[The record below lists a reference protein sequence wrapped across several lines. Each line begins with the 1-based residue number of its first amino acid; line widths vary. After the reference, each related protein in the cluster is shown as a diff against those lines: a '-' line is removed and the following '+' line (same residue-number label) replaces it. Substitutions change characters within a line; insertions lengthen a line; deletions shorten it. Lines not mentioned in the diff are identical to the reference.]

1 VRKLAI
7 LLILALIITTLS
19 ACNNDQAVIDPDEE
33 LEEGIEESES
43 IDKEE
48 NQEKDEPDSPDNES
62 KETNLEEETVNTS
75 YLSVYMTKGDI
86 VESLGQ
92 EYNLVTEEEY
102 GGVSYYSV
110 LEYEGIALYYTHKEE
125 ELPEDAIADLIE
137 ITSNKYSY
145 NFDLTIGNN
154 LLSAIEQC
162 EQKFENTFDVHTG
175 KEIFNIFNYEEK
187 NTEGDNAE
195 TGYVLR
201 LDYESDQ
208 YYETK
213 EEIPQNLKLSKIS
226 LFVPL
231 D

>member
-1 VRKLAI
+1 MKKLAVLMI
-7 LLILALIITTLS
+7 LVLVIAFLS
-19 ACNNDQAVIDPDEE
+19 ACNNEEAIIDSDQGIKDEAK
-33 LEEGIEESES
+33 ESDN
-43 IDKEE
+43 IDKE
-48 NQEKDEPDSPDNES
+48 NQEEDESDSPDNKS
-62 KETNLEEETVNTS
+62 KETSSQEEPVDTS
-75 YLSVYMTKGDI
+75 YLSIYMTKGDI

-213 EEIPQNLKLSKIS
+213 EEIPQNLKLSRIS

>member
-1 VRKLAI
+1 MI
-7 LLILALIITTLS
+7 LVLVIAFLS
-19 ACNNDQAVIDPDEE
+19 ACNNEEAIIDSDQGIKDEAK
-33 LEEGIEESES
+33 ESDN
-43 IDKEE
+43 IDKE
-48 NQEKDEPDSPDNES
+48 NQEEDESDSPDNKS
-62 KETNLEEETVNTS
+62 KETSSQEEPVDTS
-75 YLSVYMTKGDI
+75 YLSIYMTKGDI

-92 EYNLVTEEEY
+92 EYNLVTDEEY

-110 LEYEGIALYYTHKEE
+110 LEYEGIAFYYTHKEE

-145 NFDLTIGNN
+145 NFDLTIGNS
-154 LLSAIEQC
+154 LLNAIKHC
-162 EQKFENTFDVHTG
+162 EQRFENTFDVHTG

-213 EEIPQNLKLSKIS
+213 EEISQNLKLSKIS